1 MVAAVGI
8 LLLIF
13 RAVLTPEPTGQF
25 SASDNTPTENSAANG
40 SGSGDPAS
48 LVNEA
53 NRAREAENY
62 REAIAAYDQAIALD
76 SELAE
81 AHWGRCYSLNY
92 IGQPEEAIAACDR
105 ALALKPDYPQALW
118 SKGTAFDRQENY
130 EQALEFYNQALE
142 VDPNFAPAWN
152 NRAVALMNLAR
163 DPNEALAALDKAT
176 SIDPDLADA
185 WANRGAVLWELRRY
199 DEAIASL
206 EKALAID
213 PDHPNA
219 NDLRQQARQQIGR

>member
-1 MVAAVGI
+1 
-8 LLLIF
+8 
-13 RAVLTPEPTGQF
+13 
-25 SASDNTPTENSAANG
+25 
-40 SGSGDPAS
+40 
-48 LVNEA
+48 
-53 NRAREAENY
+53 
-62 REAIAAYDQAIALD
+62 
-76 SELAE
+76 
-81 AHWGRCYSLNY
+81 
-92 IGQPEEAIAACDR
+92 
-105 ALALKPDYPQALW
+105 
-118 SKGTAFDRQENY
+118 
-130 EQALEFYNQALE
+130 
-142 VDPNFAPAWN
+142 
-152 NRAVALMNLAR
+152 MNLAR